1 VKRADAVV
9 VGAGLAGAAAAWV
22 LASRGRDVVVLEAF
36 EPGHRRGSS
45 HGSARIFRRAYPDP
59 LYVRLTG
66 EAGERWR
73 RLQDEAG
80 EELLR
85 VTGGVNYGPSR
96 EPEKMHELL
105 TAHGV
110 AAELLRPEAA
120 AQRWPGFAFGD
131 HPVLFHGEAGAID
144 ADRAMAAMI
153 RLAAAR
159 GADVRYRAPVLRAER
174 DGDAA
179 IVHTAGEPIGA
190 TVVVVAA
197 GPWLPSLLGGL
208 VRLPD
213 LTVTQTQAFHFAPAG
228 PAGPADWPTFI
239 YHHDETPLYGLP
251 AGRDATAP
259 GSVKIGEHGMGTITT
274 ADERDARVNPRSR
287 DRVRRF
293 VRRNLP
299 GLDPEPR
306 DEISCLY
313 TSTQSEDFVIDRQGP
328 FVICSACSGHGA
340 KFAPLTG
347 ELAADLADGA
357 APEPRFTIAAHLRR
371 R

>member
-9 VGAGLAGAAAAWV
+9 VGAGLAGSAAAWV

-36 EPGHRRGSS
+36 EPGHRHGSS

-73 RLQDEAG
+73 RLQHEADEQ
-80 EELLR
+80 LLR
-85 VTGGVNYGPSR
+85 VTGELDYGPSR
-96 EPEKMHELL
+96 EPEKMHGLL

-110 AAELLRPEAA
+110 AAELLRPDAA
-120 AQRWPGFAFGD
+120 AERWPGFAFGD
-131 HPVLFHGEAGAID
+131 HPVLFHGEAGVID

-153 RLAAAR
+153 RLAVTR
-159 GADVRYRAPVLRAER
+159 GADVRYSTPVLRLER

-179 IVHTAGEPIGA
+179 IVHTTDEPIGA
-190 TVVVVAA
+190 RVVIVTA
-197 GPWLPSLLGGL
+197 GPWLPPLLGEL

-213 LTVTQTQAFHFAPAG
+213 LTVTQTQAFHFFPASKDT
-228 PAGPADWPTFI
+228 PADWPTFI
-239 YHHDETPLYGLP
+239 FHHDETPLYGLL
-251 AGRDATAP
+251 AGRDASMP
-259 GSVKIGEHGMGTITT
+259 GSVKVAEHGMGTVTT
-274 ADERDARVNPRSR
+274 ADDRDGRVNPLSR

-293 VRRNLP
+293 VRQNLP

-306 DEISCLY
+306 YDISCLY
-313 TSTQSEDFVIDRQGP
+313 TSTPSEDFVIDRQGP

-347 ELAADLADGA
+347 EIAADLADGA
-357 APEPRFTIAAHLRR
+357 APEPRFTIAAHLR
-371 R
+371 